1 MNKIPTVLLGL
12 LILFSS
18 SCRLLKPSKDM
29 GYDFVA
35 TLFNGEIGADGM
47 HYFIKN
53 LDGTIYNSNVALVDG
68 GPSVDSA
75 LGEKIFVFY
84 WANEAYGFF
93 CKKPQKGKPLQIL
106 VGDEWKL
113 LNHTES
119 VRVDSTVKFFQ
130 RYMYSPKIEKGQES
144 RLINV
149 YLTPREDL
157 SQQFEIRQDSTEIK
171 HFFVREIRGEWMKL
185 QLCID
190 YSSYFAVC
198 VGALTT
204 EAWEEISKHS
214 ESYPIYW
221 IRWRQGTKLLTPLS
235 DFYDKY
241 AYY

>member
-1 MNKIPTVLLGL
+1 MKKLTTALLGL

-18 SCRLLKPSKDM
+18 SCRLIKPSKDQ

-35 TLFNGEIGADGM
+35 TLFNGKVEADGM
-47 HYFIKN
+47 HYLIKN
-53 LDGTIYNSNVALVDG
+53 LDGTIYNSNVVLVDG

-149 YLTPREDL
+149 YLTPREDR
-157 SQQFEIRQDSTEIK
+157 S
-171 HFFVREIRGEWMKL
+171 
-185 QLCID
+185 
-190 YSSYFAVC
+190 
-198 VGALTT
+198 
-204 EAWEEISKHS
+204 
-214 ESYPIYW
+214 
-221 IRWRQGTKLLTPLS
+221 
-235 DFYDKY
+235 
-241 AYY
+241 

>member
-1 MNKIPTVLLGL
+1 MKKLTTALLGL

-35 TLFNGEIGADGM
+35 TLFNGKVEADGM
-47 HYFIKN
+47 HYLIKN
-53 LDGTIYNSNVALVDG
+53 LDGTIYISNVVLVDG

-93 CKKPQKGKPLQIL
+93 CKKPQKGKALQIL

-144 RLINV
+144 RLV
-149 YLTPREDL
+149 DAYLIPQEDP
-157 SQQFEIRQDSTEIK
+157 SQQIDILQDSLEPK

-190 YSSYFAVC
+190 YSSYFAVY

>member
-1 MNKIPTVLLGL
+1 MNKITTVLLGR

-18 SCRLLKPSKDM
+18 SCRLIKPSKDM

-35 TLFNGEIGADGM
+35 TLFNGKVEADGM
-47 HYFIKN
+47 RYLIKN
-53 LDGTIYNSNVALVDG
+53 LDGTIYNSNVVLVDG

-113 LNHTES
+113 LNHTQS

-144 RLINV
+144 RLV
-149 YLTPREDL
+149 DAYLIPQEDP
-157 SQQFEIRQDSTEIK
+157 SQQIDILQDSLEPK
-171 HFFVREIRGEWMKL
+171 HFFVREIRGESMKL
-185 QLCID
+185 QLCMD

-221 IRWRQGTKLLTPLS
+221 IRWRQGTKLLTPLP

-241 AYY
+241 AYW